1 MENEDRTERIDR
13 YLDDELTAAEKI
25 AFGNE
30 MATDADLRLEV
41 EAQEAVRNLISSR
54 AEKEELRRM
63 FAAFH
68 SELNAGGTQD
78 VATEYL
84 QKEKGILRK
93 VKWGGWSYLAVA
105 ASVALTIIGVWT
117 FIKVQE
123 PLGNQTGIR
132 VESRN
137 ETFRVPL
144 LTWRTVD
151 FKPVLQD
158 RRMIDVSI
166 IRDQDHT
173 SHYKFTN
180 ILEIYSDQLTE
191 KQQKISIAYDVDTK
205 QYRLHIGNSNYL
217 IRKTEQITPLT
228 QP

>member
-1 MENEDRTERIDR
+1 MENEERTERIDR
-13 YLDDELTAAEKI
+13 YLDDELTAAERVV
-25 AFGNE
+25 FGNE
-30 MATDADLRLEV
+30 MAADADFKLEV

-63 FAAFH
+63 FATFD
-68 SELNAGGTQD
+68 SEMNTAGVQD
-78 VATEYL
+78 REHL
-84 QKEKGILRK
+84 QEKKDIFRR

-105 ASVALTIIGVWT
+105 ASIALTIIGVWT
-117 FIKVQE
+117 FIRDE
-123 PLGNQTGIR
+123 GPLVHQTGIR
-132 VESRN
+132 VESHN
-137 ETFRVPL
+137 EAFRVPL

-151 FKPVLQD
+151 FKPVLQE
-158 RRMIDVSI
+158 RRLIDVSI
-166 IRDQDHT
+166 IRDQEHT
-173 SHYKFTN
+173 LRYKFTD

-205 QYRLHIGNSNYL
+205 QYRLHIGNSSYL